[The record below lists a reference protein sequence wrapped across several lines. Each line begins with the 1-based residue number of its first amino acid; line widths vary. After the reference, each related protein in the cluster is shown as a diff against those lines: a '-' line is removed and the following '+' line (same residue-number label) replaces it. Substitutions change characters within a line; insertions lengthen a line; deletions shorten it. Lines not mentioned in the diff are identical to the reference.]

1 VERVSG
7 PDTNGGRTLVWG
19 AGAIG
24 GTIGAYALRAGHELT
39 LVDAVPEHVAA
50 IRTGGLRIT
59 GPVEELIAHG
69 PARTPD
75 EVEGR
80 WDAILLCTKALHTE
94 AALDQ
99 IVPHLAENGVVV
111 SVQNGLNEIAIAERV
126 GAQRTVGAFV
136 NFGADYLEPGVIH
149 FGGRGAVVVGELDGR
164 PSARLDRLLALLR
177 SFEPNAIAT
186 DNIWGYLW
194 GKMGYG
200 AMLFASA
207 LCNESIADVLASRE
221 ARPILD
227 ALAVEVLAVAAA
239 EGVRPL
245 GFNGF
250 DPAAFGPD
258 GDAAAKAASYD
269 AMEAHNRRSAKT
281 HSGVWRDLAVRK
293 RTTEV
298 DAQFGPIV
306 ARAEAH
312 GIAAP
317 HVRRMVARVHDV
329 EEGRRPLAW
338 ATLMSLAEAEPE
350 ATA

>member
-7 PDTNGGRTLVWG
+7 DAPRTLIWG

-39 LVDAVPEHVAA
+39 LVDTVPEHVAA
-50 IRTGGLRIT
+50 IREQGLRIT
-59 GPVEELIAHG
+59 GPVERFVAHG
-69 PARTPD
+69 PALAPD

-99 IVPHLAENGVVV
+99 LTPRLADDGVVV
-111 SVQNGLNEIAIAERV
+111 SVQNGLNELVIAERV
-126 GAQRTVGAFV
+126 GAERTLGAFV
-136 NFGADYLEPGVIH
+136 NFGADYTEPGVIH

-164 PSARLDRLLALLR
+164 SSERLDWLLGLLR
-177 SFEPNAIAT
+177 TFEANAVAT
-186 DNIWGYLW
+186 DDIWGYLW

-227 ALAVEVLAVAAA
+227 ALAAEILAVAAA

-250 DPAAFGPD
+250 DPAAFGAD
-258 GDAAAKAASYD
+258 GDGAARAASYD
-269 AMEAHNRRSAKT
+269 AMEAHNRGSAKS

-293 RTTEV
+293 RRTEV

-312 GIAAP
+312 GIP
-317 HVRRMVARVHDV
+317 VPLTRRMVARIHDV
-329 EEGRRPLAW
+329 EEGRRPLDW
-338 ATLMSLAEAEPE
+338 STLMSLAETE
-350 ATA
+350 AAA

>member
-1 VERVSG
+1 VSWNA
-7 PDTNGGRTLVWG
+7 PRTLIWG

-24 GTIGAYALRAGHELT
+24 GTIGAYALRAGRELT
-39 LVDAVPEHVAA
+39 LVDNVPEHVEA
-50 IRTGGLRIT
+50 IRGQGLRIT
-59 GPVEELIAHG
+59 GPVEAFVAHG
-69 PARTPD
+69 PALTPD

-99 IVPHLAENGVVV
+99 LVPHLASDGVVV
-111 SVQNGLNEIAIAERV
+111 SVQNGLNELAIADRIGAER
-126 GAQRTVGAFV
+126 TLGAFV

-164 PSARLDRLLALLR
+164 SSERLDWLLGLLR
-177 SFEPNAIAT
+177 TFEPNAVPT

-227 ALAVEVLAVAAA
+227 ALAAEVLAVAAA

-250 DPAAFGPD
+250 DPAAFGVD
-258 GDAAAKAASYD
+258 GGETARGASYD
-269 AMEAHNRRSAKT
+269 AMEAHNRGSAKS

-293 RTTEV
+293 RRTEV

-312 GIAAP
+312 GIAVP
-317 HVRRMVARVHDV
+317 HVRRMVARIHDV
-329 EEGRRPLAW
+329 EEGRRPLDGS
-338 ATLMSLAEAEPE
+338 TLMSLADTEAP
-350 ATA
+350 A

>member
-1 VERVSG
+1 MERVSG
-7 PDTNGGRTLVWG
+7 NAPRTLIWG

-24 GTIGAYALRAGHELT
+24 GTIGAYALRAGREPT
-39 LVDAVPEHVAA
+39 MVDAVPEHVDA
-50 IRTGGLRIT
+50 IRERGLRIT
-59 GPVEELIAHG
+59 GPVEEFVAHG
-69 PARTPD
+69 PALTPD

-80 WDAILLCTKALHTE
+80 WDVVLLCTKALHTE
-94 AALDQ
+94 PAMDQ
-99 IVPHLAENGVVV
+99 IEPHLAEDGVVV
-111 SVQNGLNEIAIAERV
+111 SVQNGLNELLIADRV
-126 GAQRTVGAFV
+126 GAERTLGAFV
-136 NFGADYLEPGVIH
+136 NYGADYTGPGVIH

-164 PSARLDRLLALLR
+164 SSGRLDWLLGLLR
-177 SFEPNAIAT
+177 TFEPNAVPT

-227 ALAVEVLAVAAA
+227 ALAAEVLAVAAA

-250 DPAAFGPD
+250 DPGAFGAG
-258 GDAAAKAASYD
+258 GDEAARDASYD
-269 AMEAHNRRSAKT
+269 AMEAHNRGSAKT

-293 RTTEV
+293 RRTEV

-312 GIAAP
+312 GIPVP
-317 HVRRMVARVHDV
+317 HVRRMVERVHDV
-329 EEGRRPLAW
+329 EEGRRPLDW
-338 ATLMSLAEAEPE
+338 STLMSLADVEAP
-350 ATA
+350 A